1 MSCHANARISGAS
14 RVREAEARMKVGL
27 LRARRLDSLR
37 MSDSGERI
45 DVSVLIPTLNEKRFI
60 AECADRMRKQTFDG
74 NVEFLFIDAR
84 SDDGTREFLDEL
96 ARRDDR
102 VRLLDNPARRTPN
115 ALNIGLAAA
124 RGEFVARM
132 DAHTFYPVEYLA
144 AGVRRMRQGGVD
156 WVSGPALPM
165 GVGRF
170 SERVA
175 LGMDS
180 LIGIGGATF
189 RRERESEFETDTGFT
204 GMLRRDRLQALGGW
218 NEDWPINQDGEL
230 AGRVRAA
237 GGKIVCLPEMAAG
250 LVARDSPRALA
261 RQYWRYGFYR
271 VKTSRRHPATLR
283 RSHLLPP
290 TLVAGLVVAAS
301 GRGPARITRL
311 AAGIYPVVLLAGAI
325 RMSGRAGRSDVASL
339 PVVWSIMHLA
349 WGGGFIAGCLR
360 MGPPLAAIRAVLRPR
375 AKAENAPVVSGDLP
389 G

>member
-1 MSCHANARISGAS
+1 M
-14 RVREAEARMKVGL
+14 RVRPEHV
-27 LRARRLDSLR
+27 
-37 MSDSGERI
+37 
-45 DVSVLIPTLNEKRFI
+45 DVSVLIPTYNEMRFI
-60 AECADRMRKQTFDG
+60 ADCADRMRRQTLAG
-74 NVEFLFIDAR
+74 TVEFLFIDGR
-84 SDDGTREFLDEL
+84 STDGTREFLDEL

-102 VRLLDNPARRTPN
+102 VRVFDNPARRTPN
-115 ALNIGLAAA
+115 ALNIGLEAA

-132 DAHTFYPVEYLA
+132 DAHTFYPADYLA
-144 AGVRRMRQGGVD
+144 AGVNRMRRGGVD

-180 LIGIGGATF
+180 PIGIGGATF
-189 RRERESEFETDTGFT
+189 RRARESEFETDTGFT

-218 NEDWPINQDGEL
+218 NEGWPINQDGEL

-237 GGKIVCLPEMAAG
+237 GGTIVCLPAMAAG
-250 LVARDSPRALA
+250 LVTRDSPRALA

-325 RMSGRAGRSDVASL
+325 RMSGRADRSDVASL
-339 PVVWSIMHLA
+339 PLVWSIMHMA

-375 AKAENAPVVSGDLP
+375 ATADETPVVSGDRP

>member
-1 MSCHANARISGAS
+1 M
-14 RVREAEARMKVGL
+14 RVRSEHV
-27 LRARRLDSLR
+27 
-37 MSDSGERI
+37 
-45 DVSVLIPTLNEKRFI
+45 DVSVLIPTYNEMRFI
-60 AECADRMRKQTFDG
+60 ADCADRMRRQTLVG
-74 NVEFLFIDAR
+74 TVEFLFIDGR
-84 SDDGTREFLDEL
+84 STDGTREFLDEL

-102 VRLLDNPARRTPN
+102 VRVFDNPARRTPN
-115 ALNIGLAAA
+115 ALNIGLEAA

-132 DAHTFYPVEYLA
+132 DAHTFYPADYLA

-180 LIGIGGATF
+180 PIGIGGATF
-189 RRERESEFETDTGFT
+189 RRARESEFETDTGFT

-218 NEDWPINQDGEL
+218 NEGWPINQDGEL

-237 GGKIVCLPEMAAG
+237 GGTIVCLPEMAAG
-250 LVARDSPRALA
+250 LVTRDSPRALA

-290 TLVAGLVVAAS
+290 TLVAGLVLAAS

-311 AAGIYPVVLLAGAI
+311 AAGSYPLVLLAGAV
-325 RMSGRAGRSDVASL
+325 RMSGRADRPDVASL

-360 MGPPLAAIRAVLRPR
+360 MGPPLAAIRGVLRPR
-375 AKAENAPVVSGDLP
+375 AKADQAPVVSGDT
-389 G
+389 GG

>member
-1 MSCHANARISGAS
+1 MG
-14 RVREAEARMKVGL
+14 V
-27 LRARRLDSLR
+27 
-37 MSDSGERI
+37 SDEHI
-45 DVSVLIPTLNEKRFI
+45 DVSVLVPTRNEQRFI
-60 AECADRMRKQTFDG
+60 ADCVARMQEQTFDG
-74 NVEFLFIDAR
+74 NVEFLFIDGR
-84 SDDGTREFLDEL
+84 SEDGTREFVDEL
-96 ARRDDR
+96 ARRDER
-102 VRLLDNPARRTPN
+102 VRVFDNPARRTPN

-124 RGEFVARM
+124 RGEFVVRM
-132 DAHTFYPVEYLA
+132 DAHTFYPREYLM
-144 AGVRRMRQGGVD
+144 AGVDRMREGGVD

-180 LIGIGGATF
+180 PIGIGGATF
-189 RRERESEFETDTGFT
+189 RRVRDSEFETDTGFT
-204 GMLRRDRLQALGGW
+204 GMLRRDRLQSLGGW
-218 NEDWPINQDGEL
+218 NEGWPINQDGEL

-250 LVARDSPRALA
+250 LVTRDSPRALA

-290 TLVAGLVVAAS
+290 ALVAGLVVAAS

-311 AAGIYPVVLLAGAI
+311 AAGTYPVVLLAGAI
-325 RMSGRAGRSDVASL
+325 RMRGRAGRSDVASL
-339 PVVWSIMHLA
+339 PAVWSIMHLA

-360 MGPPLAAIRAVLRPR
+360 MGPPLAAIRALLRQR
-375 AKAENAPVVSGDLP
+375 AKADESASRARGATGEVADHLTPSEDGNEAVDFP
-389 G
+389 

>member
-1 MSCHANARISGAS
+1 MSG
-14 RVREAEARMKVGL
+14 
-27 LRARRLDSLR
+27 
-37 MSDSGERI
+37 SGEPVH
-45 DVSVLIPTLNEKRFI
+45 VSVLIPTLNEKRFI
-60 AECADRMRKQTFDG
+60 ADCVDRMRGQTFDG
-74 NVEFLFIDAR
+74 NVEFLFIDGR
-84 SDDGTREFLDEL
+84 SEDGTREFLDEL
-96 ARRDDR
+96 VRRDER
-102 VRLLDNPARRTPN
+102 VRVFDNPARRTPN

-132 DAHTFYPVEYLA
+132 DAHTFYPPDYLA
-144 AGVRRMRQGGVD
+144 AGVNRMRQGGVD

-180 LIGIGGATF
+180 PIGIGGATF
-189 RRERESEFETDTGFT
+189 RRARESEFETDTGFT

-218 NEDWPINQDGEL
+218 NEGWPINQDGEL
-230 AGRVRAA
+230 AGRVRGA

-250 LVARDSPRALA
+250 LVTRDSPRALA

-290 TLVAGLVVAAS
+290 TLVGGLLVAAS
-301 GRGPARITRL
+301 GLGPVRITRL
-311 AAGIYPVVLLAGAI
+311 AAGIYPVALLAGAV
-325 RMSGRAGRSDVASL
+325 RMRRRADRSDVASL

-360 MGPPLAAIRAVLRPR
+360 MGFPLAAIRAVLRPR
-375 AKAENAPVVSGDLP
+375 AKTGAAPAVSGHPADVARVI
-389 G
+389 